1 MYPRLNLHVSEEIL
15 GYFVEIALHPC
26 CIVMQMRKTIRE
38 KSYLWHNSWPA
49 IMSGQF
55 PITII
60 IFFRDWRKWRKF
72 HCFCCNWG
80 VFWLPC
86 FIFFISYYLFLLFII
101 IMGDFN
107 FVSSSYTSTTIQQA
121 TISLHCALETSLNNT
136 KWIWFHVDSFA
147 CIHLTL
153 ERNGL
158 RRFVQHRIKSGRPKR
173 TEIIKF
179 QETTIRFYY

>member
-1 MYPRLNLHVSEEIL
+1 MLHCDANEENYPWKELFMISFMTSHYV
-15 GYFVEIALHPC
+15 
-26 CIVMQMRKTIRE
+26 
-38 KSYLWHNSWPA
+38 WPG
-49 IMSGQF
+49 SNYYHRF
-55 PITII
+55 LS
-60 IFFRDWRKWRKF
+60 RDWRKWRKC

-86 FIFFISYYLFLLFII
+86 FIFFLSYYLFLLFII

-136 KWIWFHVDSFA
+136 KWFSFHVDSFA

>member
-60 IFFRDWRKWRKF
+60 IFF
-72 HCFCCNWG
+72 
-80 VFWLPC
+80 L
-86 FIFFISYYLFLLFII
+86 SYYLFLLFII